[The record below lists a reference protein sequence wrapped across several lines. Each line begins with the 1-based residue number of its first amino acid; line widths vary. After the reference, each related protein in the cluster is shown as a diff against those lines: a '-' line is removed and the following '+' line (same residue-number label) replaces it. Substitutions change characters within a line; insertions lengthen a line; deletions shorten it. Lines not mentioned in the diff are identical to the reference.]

1 MAKSSNNILAL
12 GVGLNLDPLNQDI
25 ANAAKTAKEGMA
37 TIGDSITGAG
47 AKADKP
53 LKDTKDKIQSLG
65 QQVRQAT
72 LDAQQ
77 MSIKFGLASEQ
88 FKESAIA
95 AARAKDQIVEV
106 NSAILA
112 NSTTMNNIGQP
123 AFNAHKTGFNG
134 MAMSINQLT
143 REMPAFTYSM
153 QTGFMAISNNIPMFV
168 DQINLAKRA
177 NIELAATGQPVK
189 SVFSQVASSI
199 FSFQTLMGIGIT
211 VLTVYGAK
219 IYEWLTAETEANVVV
234 KRTIELEKQYSEMIT
249 KSRYELEQK
258 TVALRDQLTALQ
270 LGVTV
275 DEVQI
280 KNKEAQVNAFNDLI
294 TKTDN
299 HTSSLQKEI
308 DAQIELNKIIIA
320 NEIPSEKGQGANI
333 KSELDIGSQII
344 TNKKNQIATDNTYRQ
359 GLIAKVQLLKDE
371 IEQGKIQLDLSKKI
385 ENIKALNKGVK
396 EKPEIVTQIIKT
408 QYTKEGIGLGDF
420 KVNVP
425 ALPQL
430 KIKAT
435 FSDEGLSAEM
445 INFKIK
451 LINGFADI
459 KKSLESSIA
468 STFGSVGQ
476 AIGDSLAASLSGEE
490 TDMMDA
496 IGVAIV
502 KSLGAMAVQV
512 GGMLIAM
519 SVPMMLAGLPDG
531 FLYAAAGTGLIA
543 VGSTVSGLAGRK
555 SKPAST
561 PSGGGGGNNSN
572 LSPNSNY
579 IGGQNSGQLVIQGYV
594 RGNDINF
601 VNGKSGSKNNR
612 NLRFG

>member
-1 MAKSSNNILAL
+1 MAKNSSNILAL

-25 ANAAKTAKEGMA
+25 ANAAKTAKDGMA
-37 TIGDSITGAG
+37 TIGDSIAGAG
-47 AKADKP
+47 GKADKP

-65 QQVRQAT
+65 QQARQAT

-112 NSTTMNNIGQP
+112 NSTTMNNVSQP
-123 AFNAHKTGFNG
+123 AFAAHKNGYNG

-177 NIELAATGQPVK
+177 NMELMASGQPVK
-189 SVFSQVASSI
+189 SVFSQVASSL
-199 FSFQTLMGIGIT
+199 FSFQTLMGVGIT
-211 VLTVYGAK
+211 ILTVYGAK
-219 IYEWLTAETEANVVV
+219 IYEWLTAEKEVNIVVQRSV
-234 KRTIELEKQYSEMIT
+234 ELEKQYSEMIA
-249 KSRYELEQK
+249 KSKYELEQK
-258 TVALRDQLTALQ
+258 TVALRDQLAALQ
-270 LGVTV
+270 QGISV
-275 DEVQI
+275 DEIQI
-280 KNKEAQVNAFNDLI
+280 KNKEAQVNAFNALI
-294 TKTDN
+294 AKNNEYND
-299 HTSSLQKEI
+299 S
-308 DAQIELNKIIIA
+308 IA
-320 NEIPSEKGQGANI
+320 AHNEEMRMRKAA
-333 KSELDIGSQII
+333 IGS
-344 TNKKNQIATDNTYRQ
+344 AGDTDKQWGIVQERNNQ

-371 IEQGKIQLDLSKKI
+371 IEQGKIQLGISKQI
-385 ENIKALNKGVK
+385 ENIKDVNKGVK
-396 EKPEIVTQIIKT
+396 EKPEIISHIIKI
-408 QYTKEGIGLGDF
+408 QYTKENAGLGDF

-430 KIKAT
+430 KLKAT
-435 FSDEGLSAEM
+435 FTDEGLTAAM
-445 INFKIK
+445 INTKIK
-451 LINGFADI
+451 IIQGFADI
-459 KKSLESSIA
+459 KNSLETSIG

-476 AIGDSLAASLSGEE
+476 AIGDSLAASLSGEQ

-496 IGVAIV
+496 VGVAIV
-502 KSLGAMAVQV
+502 KSLGQMAVQV
-512 GGMLIAM
+512 GSMLIAM
-519 SVPMMLAGLPDG
+519 SVPMIIAGIPQG
-531 FLYAAAGTGLIA
+531 YAYALAGTGLIA
-543 VGSTVSGLAGRK
+543 VGATVSGLAGRK
-555 SKPAST
+555 SQSAPMPTNNT
-561 PSGGGGGNNSN
+561 PTSN
-572 LSPNSNY
+572 MSPNSNY
-579 IGGQNSGQLVIQGYV
+579 IGGNNSGQLVIQGYV